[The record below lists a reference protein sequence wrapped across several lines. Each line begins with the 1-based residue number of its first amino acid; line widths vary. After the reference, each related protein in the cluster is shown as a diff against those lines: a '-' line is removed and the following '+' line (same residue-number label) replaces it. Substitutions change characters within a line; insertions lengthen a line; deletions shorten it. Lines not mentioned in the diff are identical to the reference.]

1 MPPNTEN
8 YDRVAERRKNQKPRI
23 LVARFSLDGHD
34 RGILTVMHAMRNA
47 GMEVVYVLFSDPRE
61 IVKVAIEEAVD
72 VIGVTSSQGE
82 HLLVCSRLMEEMNR
96 QRADV
101 PVIIGGVI
109 PSVDVQ
115 KLLDMGIKRVFGPGS
130 KPSDAVSFVSQIMEP
145 NNPGEWV

>member
-8 YDRVAERRKNQKPRI
+8 YERGGDLRKTQKPRI

-34 RGILTVMHAMRNA
+34 RGILTVMHALRNA
-47 GMEVVYVLFSDPRE
+47 GMEIVYIFFSDPKE
-61 IVKVAIEEAVD
+61 IAKVAIEEAVD

-82 HLLVCSRLMEEMNR
+82 HLLVCSRLMDELNK
-96 QRADV
+96 QKTDV

-130 KPSDAVSFVSQIMEP
+130 KPSDAVSFISQIMDPNEP
-145 NNPGEWV
+145 GS

>member
-8 YDRVAERRKNQKPRI
+8 YKQQGVGPRKNQKPRI

-34 RGILTVMHAMRNA
+34 RGILTVMHALRNA
-47 GMEVVYVLFSDPRE
+47 GMEIVYIFFSDPKE

-82 HLLVCSRLMEEMNR
+82 HLLVCSRLMDELNK
-96 QRADV
+96 QKTDI

-109 PSVDVQ
+109 PSMDVQ

-130 KPSDAVSFVSQIMEP
+130 KPADAVSFISRIMKRIRSRA
-145 NNPGEWV
+145 

>member
-8 YDRVAERRKNQKPRI
+8 YKRGAELRKNKRPRI
-23 LVARFSLDGHD
+23 LIARFSLDGHD
-34 RGILTVMHAMRNA
+34 RGILTVMHALRNA
-47 GMEVVYVLFSDPRE
+47 GMEIVYIFFSDPRE

-82 HLLVCSRLMEEMNR
+82 HLLVCSRLVDELNK
-96 QRADV
+96 QKTDV

-130 KPSDAVSFVSQIMEP
+130 KPSDAVSFISQIMDPIEP
-145 NNPGEWV
+145 RA

>member
-1 MPPNTEN
+1 MPPNTED
-8 YDRVAERRKNQKPRI
+8 YKQGAEHRKNQKPRI

-34 RGILTVMHAMRNA
+34 RGILTVMHALRNA
-47 GMEVVYVLFSDPRE
+47 GMEVVYALFSDPKE

-82 HLLVCSRLMEEMNR
+82 HLLVCSRLMDELNKKR
-96 QRADV
+96 TDI

-130 KPSDAVSFVSQIMEP
+130 KPSDAVSFVSQIMK
-145 NNPGEWV
+145 

>member
-1 MPPNTEN
+1 
-8 YDRVAERRKNQKPRI
+8 
-23 LVARFSLDGHD
+23 
-34 RGILTVMHAMRNA
+34 MHALRNA
-47 GMEVVYVLFSDPRE
+47 GMEVVYILFSDPKE

-82 HLLVCSRLMEEMNR
+82 HLVVCSRLIDEMNKKKT
-96 QRADV
+96 DV

-130 KPSDAVSFVSQIMEP
+130 KPSDAVSFVSQIMK
-145 NNPGEWV
+145 

>member
-8 YDRVAERRKNQKPRI
+8 YKRGAELKKNQRPRI
-23 LVARFSLDGHD
+23 LIARFSLDGHD
-34 RGILTVMHAMRNA
+34 RGILTVMHALRNA
-47 GMEVVYVLFSDPRE
+47 GMEIVYIFFSDPKE

-82 HLLVCSRLMEEMNR
+82 HLLVCSQLMDELNK
-96 QRADV
+96 QKTDV

-130 KPSDAVSFVSQIMEP
+130 KPSDAVSFISQIMDPIEP
-145 NNPGEWV
+145 RA